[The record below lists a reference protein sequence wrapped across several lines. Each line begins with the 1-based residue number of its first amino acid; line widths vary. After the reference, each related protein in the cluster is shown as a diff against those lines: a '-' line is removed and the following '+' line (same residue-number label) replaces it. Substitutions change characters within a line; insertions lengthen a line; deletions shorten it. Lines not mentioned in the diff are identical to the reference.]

1 MLRQYCVNRVHIV
14 RKILFGIATRRGIYE
29 VTLGAID
36 VVTHKFAK
44 HCATQLSRL
53 PLLHILWYFS
63 IRLVLVATCFRESI
77 NTFNNLHKGF
87 LPNRMLCFRH
97 GNSVYSQAQASFLL
111 LRPTPL
117 LHFLPDTKHYNYF
130 ISFTW
135 WLPIKVPSR
144 LLTLVV
150 SSPPQ
155 NESADNYNFVV
166 QRHTKDETFAA
177 KKAWLSG
184 ISTNTSGEN
193 K

>member
-36 VVTHKFAK
+36 VVAQKFAK

-87 LPNRMLCFRH
+87 LPTRMLRFRH

-135 WLPIKVPSR
+135 WPDYQLKC
-144 LLTLVV
+144 LLV
-150 SSPPQ
+150 
-155 NESADNYNFVV
+155 F
-166 QRHTKDETFAA
+166 
-177 KKAWLSG
+177 WLSL
-184 ISTNTSGEN
+184 SRRPHKTNPLIIIILSSNGTQKMRHSLP
-193 K
+193 KRRD